1 MLFFVLFVSY
11 FEERSLKKSKV
22 LKKKKRKK
30 VLKNMMSKK
39 YMHTSTA
46 DSARI
51 VKEIDVVSMYIRT
64 KKRKKRELLL
74 LKTHLSKS
82 ISIDAISLYK
92 KYTVP

>member
-1 MLFFVLFVSY
+1 
-11 FEERSLKKSKV
+11 
-22 LKKKKRKK
+22 
-30 VLKNMMSKK
+30 MMSKK

-51 VKEIDVVSMYIRT
+51 VKKKEIDVVSMYIRT
-64 KKRKKRELLL
+64 KKERKKLLL

-92 KYTVP
+92 KYTVPWSFEKKQFVIFIS

>member
-1 MLFFVLFVSY
+1 
-11 FEERSLKKSKV
+11 
-22 LKKKKRKK
+22 
-30 VLKNMMSKK
+30 MMSKK

-51 VKEIDVVSMYIRT
+51 VKKKGNRCRVYVYQN
-64 KKRKKRELLL
+64 KKRKKKLLL

>member
-1 MLFFVLFVSY
+1 
-11 FEERSLKKSKV
+11 
-22 LKKKKRKK
+22 
-30 VLKNMMSKK
+30 MMSKK

-51 VKEIDVVSMYIRT
+51 VK
-64 KKRKKRELLL
+64 KRKSMSCLCISEQKKEKKLLL

>member
-1 MLFFVLFVSY
+1 
-11 FEERSLKKSKV
+11 
-22 LKKKKRKK
+22 
-30 VLKNMMSKK
+30 MMSKK

-51 VKEIDVVSMYIRT
+51 VKKREIDVVSMYIRT
-64 KKRKKRELLL
+64 KKERKKLLL

>member
-1 MLFFVLFVSY
+1 
-11 FEERSLKKSKV
+11 
-22 LKKKKRKK
+22 
-30 VLKNMMSKK
+30 MMSKK

-51 VKEIDVVSMYIRT
+51 VKKKEIDVVSMYIRT
-64 KKRKKRELLL
+64 KKEKKLLL